1 MRTSSIVIGLVWMYT
16 LIDSYFQGRALP
28 SLLDGVSLPA
38 IPNQSMWLLVTA
50 PFLVCFGFTFWQRKT
65 LAEEMPLIT
74 NWVDGRYGRGTFTDF
89 NRRLKPVA
97 VSTIASFIFASA
109 AAYETASTTGHSAE
123 STHRCCSR
131 HDIRSQ
137 LRSDFRFERR

>member
-1 MRTSSIVIGLVWMYT
+1 
-16 LIDSYFQGRALP
+16 
-28 SLLDGVSLPA
+28 
-38 IPNQSMWLLVTA
+38 VTA

-109 AAYETASTTGHSAE
+109 AAYETASTTGHSAGYLI
-123 STHRCCSR
+123 SLAFCSIGGGLLSAYLLSR
-131 HDIRSQ
+131 KYPPMLQ
-137 LRSDFRFERR
+137 